1 MKKTKLR
8 IHFWGEKILR
18 TKCQQVKEVNDEIR
32 KLLDEMC
39 VLMKN
44 CDGMGLAANQAG
56 LDVSLVVVNSGKEIL
71 KLINP
76 KILKREGSTE
86 FEEGCLSFPGLYIN
100 IKRASKVWV
109 SYLNERGEPLTIE
122 ASGILAVV
130 LQHEIDHINGIVF
143 IDRLPIWVR
152 IRLRKRLKEIKGKYK
167 NGMPE

>member
-1 MKKTKLR
+1 MKGTKLR

-18 TKCQQVKEVNDEIR
+18 TKCRQVKEVNDEIR
-32 KLLDEMC
+32 KLLDQMC

-56 LDVSLVVVNSGKEIL
+56 LDISLVVVNSGKEIL

-100 IKRASKVWV
+100 IKRARKVWV
-109 SYLNERGEPLTIE
+109 SYWNEKGEPLTIE

-130 LQHEIDHINGIVF
+130 LQHEIDHINGVVF
-143 IDRLPIWVR
+143 IDRLPLWGR
-152 IRLRKRLKEIKGKYK
+152 IKLRKRLKEIKGKYK
-167 NGMPE
+167 NGMSE